1 VNAFDDLYQE
11 IVLDHYRSPR
21 NKARLDDVP
30 ESMVHENPSC
40 GDSIKLEVVV
50 NDDGKLQGVRFDGR
64 GCAISTASASLMTEK
79 LKGLTVVEARAYAEQ
94 FIRSLRGDAPV
105 EALDDM
111 GDLAAFKGVAQFPVR
126 VKCATLAWHALLLS
140 LPKAGVPKAAEA
152 APGTPRGLDGR

>member
-21 NKARLDDVP
+21 NKARLDHVP

-40 GDSIKLEVVV
+40 GDSIKLEVALD
-50 NDDGKLQGVRFDGR
+50 NDGKLQGLRFDGR

-79 LKGLTVVEARAYAEQ
+79 LKGLSVSEARSLADR
-94 FIRSLRGDAPV
+94 FISTLRGEKPL
-105 EALDDM
+105 ETLDDM

-140 LPKAGVPKAAEA
+140 LP
-152 APGTPRGLDGR
+152 